1 MKKNLSGWF
10 DAVTARWFGAL
21 EWGRLASVSSRYA
34 ADHRGQGMV
43 EYEMLFKVF
52 RLPSCVI
59 PLLSLLL
66 GEPISEEYAGP
77 KESRNKGEGVVL
89 NGPFIDSP
97 EWGSVGGDR
106 RSGERE
112 RVQQSWKQ
120 GGAGSS
126 EARRVV

>member
-1 MKKNLSGWF
+1 MEPWNGGGWP
-10 DAVTARWFGAL
+10 L
-21 EWGRLASVSSRYA
+21 VSSRYA
-34 ADHRGQGMV
+34 ADHRGPGMV
-43 EYEMLFKVF
+43 EYEMLCKVF

-77 KESRNKGEGVVL
+77 KESRKKGERLVL

-97 EWGSVGGDR
+97 EGGSVGGDR

-112 RVQQSWKQ
+112 RVQ
-120 GGAGSS
+120 
-126 EARRVV
+126 